1 MIMVLRRDKV
11 EVRIIKVWFKVVFL
25 MVLKFNVVGVFI
37 VGVVIVNMLLIF

>member
-25 MVLKFNVVGVFI
+25 MVLKFSVVGVFI